1 MSPAPAQKQSL
12 HTAQTL
18 RLYVRATL
26 RYKAQILSSLAL
38 PLSNITLGVAV
49 PFLASKIL
57 AGIVSHGPAVWYDFY
72 WFLAAVAVGA
82 VLNVIGIRA
91 CVGLQAQVM
100 EDLHDNMFRRLLG
113 RSVGFYNNQIG
124 GKLVS
129 DAIDF
134 ISAYGQLFNAI
145 FINMVGFVLTTFVGL
160 VVIFV
165 NNWQIGLAVSLLM
178 AGLVYWTVA
187 ATEKRTG
194 LRIARQVLGKRLT
207 GHLSDNIVNAITV
220 KTFAQEAAELTRNQQ
235 LNREV
240 RQARVNDWQR
250 TVTSESN
257 RMAVLLVMQ
266 IVLVLVLILTIGK
279 QEHML
284 ATGIFAFTYTLTLIN
299 RFFPI
304 ITTAKQIDDAFLQAS
319 SMTEILLQKTEIS
332 DIPGAKPLTVTQG
345 KIELTDVAFR
355 YSDSASDDYIFDGL
369 NLTIQPG
376 EKIGLVGHSGGGKS
390 TLTRLLLR
398 FDDIAG
404 GTIAIDGQDISQVTQ
419 ASLRTY
425 IGYVPQE
432 PLLFHRSVREN
443 IAYGKPK
450 ATQAEIEEAARLA
463 YAHDFIAKLPDGYE
477 TIVGERGV
485 KLSGGQRQRI
495 AIARA
500 MLKNAPILVLDE
512 ATSALDSESEKA
524 IQKALWK
531 LMSGKTAVVIA
542 HRLSTIQKMDRILVL
557 DDGKIVEEGSHK
569 ALLEQN
575 GLYAKLWAHQ
585 SGGFIEE

>member
-1 MSPAPAQKQSL
+1 MQTVPGTKQGL
-12 HTAQTL
+12 YTLQTT
-18 RLYVRATL
+18 RLYLKATAP
-26 RYKAQILSSLAL
+26 YKKDILLSCLL
-38 PLSNITLGVAV
+38 PASNVVLGVAV

-57 AGIVSHGPAVWYDFY
+57 AGVVSHGPMVWQDFS
-72 WFLAAVAVGA
+72 WFVGA
-82 VLNVIGIRA
+82 VVVGAILNVIGIRT
-91 CVGLQAQVM
+91 CVKLQAVVM
-100 EDLHDNMFRRLLG
+100 EDLHLSMFRQLLG
-113 RSVGFYNNQIG
+113 RSVGFYSNQIG

-134 ISAYGQLFNAI
+134 IAAYGQLFNAA
-145 FINMVGFVLTTFVGL
+145 FINMVGFILTTFIGL
-160 VVIFV
+160 CVIFIS
-165 NNWQIGLAVSLLM
+165 NWIIGLAVSVLM
-178 AGLVYWTVA
+178 AGLVFWTVV

-194 LRIARQVLGKRLT
+194 LRIARQTLGKRVT

-220 KTFAQEAAELTRNQQ
+220 KTFAQEKAELARSRDY
-235 LNREV
+235 NRELKHT
-240 RQARVNDWQR
+240 RIDDWQR

-257 RMAVLLVMQ
+257 RMSVLLTMQ
-266 IVLVLVLILTIGK
+266 VVLVLVLILTIDS
-279 QEHML
+279 HTHLL

-299 RFFPI
+299 RFFSI
-304 ITTAKQIDDAFLQAS
+304 ITTFKQIDDSLLQAS
-319 SMTEILLQKTEIS
+319 SMTGVLLQQTEVQ
-332 DIPGAKPLTVTQG
+332 DAPDAKALTIGRGEVT
-345 KIELTDVAFR
+345 LADVRFR
-355 YSDSASDDYIFDGL
+355 YADTPGNEYIFDGL
-369 NLTIQPG
+369 SLAIKAG

-398 FDDIAG
+398 FDDIDSG
-404 GTIAIDGQDISQVTQ
+404 SISIDGQDISRVTQ
-419 ASLRTY
+419 TSLRKH

-432 PLLFHRSVREN
+432 PLLFHRSIREN

-450 ATQAEIEEAARLA
+450 ATQKEIEEAASLA
-463 YAHDFIAKLPDGYE
+463 YAHDFIMKLPEGYD
-477 TIVGERGV
+477 TVVGERGV

-569 ALLEQN
+569 ELLEKD
-575 GLYAKLWAHQ
+575 GLYARLWAHQ